1 MSALIAR
8 ILIVAAS
15 VTHASASCAYGTHLS
30 PRAEEG
36 APIKV
41 NTFGYTGV
49 IVRYS
54 RLSLTCL
61 ARLLSGYFQVIPLLI
76 GHSFI
81 RGH

>member
-1 MSALIAR
+1 MSTFFAR

-54 RLSLTCL
+54 RPPLTYLTRLCL
-61 ARLLSGYFQVIPLLI
+61 AILWLHPQIKKYRC
-76 GHSFI
+76 
-81 RGH
+81 

>member
-1 MSALIAR
+1 MSTLITR

-36 APIKV
+36 APIEV

-54 RLSLTCL
+54 HSSLTYV
-61 ARLLSGYFQVIPLLI
+61 ALLWPISLI
-76 GHSFI
+76 YS
-81 RGH
+81 